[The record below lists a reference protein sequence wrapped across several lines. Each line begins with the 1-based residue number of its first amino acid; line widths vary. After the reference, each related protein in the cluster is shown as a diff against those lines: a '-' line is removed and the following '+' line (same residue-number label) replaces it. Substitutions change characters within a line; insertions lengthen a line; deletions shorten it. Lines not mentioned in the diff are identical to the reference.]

1 MHQQQKGFVLAFVI
15 AVIAGL
21 SVMTTAMYFYYD
33 NDLKSVSRNSVM
45 QQVTLAAET
54 GLQEGQKYIE
64 DRLNTNSFELVDI
77 KNSLKVVQSD
87 NKCLNRHGF
96 TDSTKDVFYAK
107 RISQTLT
114 NNASGD
120 DRKFAG
126 MSYEVFIQRHADV
139 VRSLY
144 FSGQGPSN
152 NQNQNTNYEIRSFA
166 MVEPFYDFPDRRFT
180 IEWWMKDKNAFS
192 NRDTQIWE
200 WGRRR
205 DLVFKIKNDKWNP
218 RMNQTQLVRDG
229 ETVGVPIKNEWVHL
243 AMVWDGGNKRT
254 KDRDN
259 VRIYQNGVLQGTYS
273 IDVVTRKTSKWTNPP
288 EQLLGKDTTF
298 IFGEGFDG
306 YSGRGMT
313 GKRMMSSIPF
323 VGHVAEMRLWN
334 VSRTQQDIA
343 DNMNKRITGSEPGL
357 VSYYKCNEGS

>member
-114 NNASGD
+114 NNASFYSKTC
-120 DRKFAG
+120 RCSSF
-126 MSYEVFIQRHADV
+126 
-139 VRSLY
+139 SL
-144 FSGQGPSN
+144 F
-152 NQNQNTNYEIRSFA
+152 F
-166 MVEPFYDFPDRRFT
+166 
-180 IEWWMKDKNAFS
+180 
-192 NRDTQIWE
+192 
-200 WGRRR
+200 
-205 DLVFKIKNDKWNP
+205 
-218 RMNQTQLVRDG
+218 
-229 ETVGVPIKNEWVHL
+229 
-243 AMVWDGGNKRT
+243 RT
-254 KDRDN
+254 
-259 VRIYQNGVLQGTYS
+259 
-273 IDVVTRKTSKWTNPP
+273 
-288 EQLLGKDTTF
+288 
-298 IFGEGFDG
+298 
-306 YSGRGMT
+306 
-313 GKRMMSSIPF
+313 
-323 VGHVAEMRLWN
+323 
-334 VSRTQQDIA
+334 RT
-343 DNMNKRITGSEPGL
+343 E
-357 VSYYKCNEGS
+357 